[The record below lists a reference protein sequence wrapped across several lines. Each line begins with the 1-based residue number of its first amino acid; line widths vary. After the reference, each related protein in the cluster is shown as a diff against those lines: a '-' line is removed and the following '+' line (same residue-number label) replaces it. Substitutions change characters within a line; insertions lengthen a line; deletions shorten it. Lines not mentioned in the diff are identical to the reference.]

1 MKEQERIS
9 LGIHGFLLSVYDTIS
24 LPTHSTLENT
34 FKMSLVLLLCSIV
47 STLLEFYT
55 FVSWQGC
62 LLCSGALTILLYL
75 ERRENDALLRMY
87 RNARVSAEKVIQR
100 AKTTSFMQHSNNGG
114 TAVNN
119 PNSETIGE

>member
-1 MKEQERIS
+1 MKEQEKIS

-24 LPTHSTLENT
+24 LPTHSTLEST
-34 FKMSLVLLLCSIV
+34 FKLSLVLLLCSV
-47 STLLEFYT
+47 LSTVLKFYT

-100 AKTTSFMQHSNNGG
+100 AKTAGISQHSNNGG
-114 TAVNN
+114 TTINSPN
-119 PNSETIGE
+119 PETSRE